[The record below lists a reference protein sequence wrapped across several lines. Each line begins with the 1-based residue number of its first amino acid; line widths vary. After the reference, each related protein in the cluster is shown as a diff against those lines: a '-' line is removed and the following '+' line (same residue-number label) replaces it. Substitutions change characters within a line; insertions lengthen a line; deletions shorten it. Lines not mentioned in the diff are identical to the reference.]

1 MPGPAAVQA
10 PEFPASRTTLM
21 ARLEAMALQELAC
34 AVPLADDTPPA
45 APLLTCM
52 DWDLGVPGA
61 AGVPAADPTA

>member
-10 PEFPASRTTLM
+10 PQNPASRTTLM

-34 AVPLADDTPPA
+34 AAPLADDTRPA
-45 APLLTCM
+45 APLLACM

>member
-1 MPGPAAVQA
+1 
-10 PEFPASRTTLM
+10 M

-34 AVPLADDTPPA
+34 AAPLADDTSPA
-45 APLLTCM
+45 APLLACM